1 MIIIAAS
8 LYLPEHISSIVRR
21 LCFYWGGDET
31 AAVKSGTSSP
41 GSIMSKAASSVLE
54 TGRAIAGGDTGDML
68 QRLAEL

>member
-31 AAVKSGTSSP
+31 AAVKSGIGST
-41 GSIMSKAASSVLE
+41 GSIMREAASSVLE
-54 TGRAIAGGDTGDML
+54 TGMPIAGGETGDVL
-68 QRLAEL
+68 QRLGEL